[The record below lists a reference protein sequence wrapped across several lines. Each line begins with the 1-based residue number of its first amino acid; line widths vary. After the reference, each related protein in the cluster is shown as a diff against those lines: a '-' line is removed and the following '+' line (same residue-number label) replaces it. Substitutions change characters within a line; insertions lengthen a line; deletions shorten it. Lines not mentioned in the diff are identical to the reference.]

1 MASKFEI
8 YQSEKSK
15 EYYFRLKAANGQV
28 VLSSQGYKDK
38 AGAKNGADSV
48 AKHAAASANFEKKES
63 SGGKAYFNLKA
74 KNGQVIGSSQ
84 MYASASSRD
93 AGIKAVAN
101 ASSGAKVVDLT
112 S

>member
-15 EYYFRLKAANGQV
+15 EFYFRLKAANGQV
-28 VLSSQGYKDK
+28 VLASQGYKDK

-48 AKHAAASANFEKKES
+48 GKHATDSKNFEKKES
-63 SGGKAYFNLKA
+63 SSGKFFFNLKA

-101 ASSGAKVVDLT
+101 AASGAAIADLT